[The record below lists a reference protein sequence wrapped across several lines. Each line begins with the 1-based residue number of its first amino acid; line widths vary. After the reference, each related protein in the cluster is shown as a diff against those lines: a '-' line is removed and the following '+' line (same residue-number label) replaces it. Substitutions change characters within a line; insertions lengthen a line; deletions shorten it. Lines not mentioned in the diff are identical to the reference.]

1 VTKVYLL
8 IDAMTIRA
16 ADIVE
21 AHITGQETPAN
32 DPHKKADAE
41 NQGWLS
47 GDQFTISETPV
58 AHLGASVGTKE

>member
-1 VTKVYLL
+1 LL
-8 IDAMTIRA
+8 IDNKTILA

-21 AHITGQETPAN
+21 AHITGKETPEN
-32 DPHKKADAE
+32 DPHKKADRE

-58 AHLGASVGTKE
+58 AHINAPVGTKE